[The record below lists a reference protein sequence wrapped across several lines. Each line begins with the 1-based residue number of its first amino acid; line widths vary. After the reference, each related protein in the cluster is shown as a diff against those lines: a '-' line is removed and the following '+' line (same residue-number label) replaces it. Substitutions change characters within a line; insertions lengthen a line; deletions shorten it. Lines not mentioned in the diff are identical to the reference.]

1 MRDKILFIFAI
12 LFLIPLTSCSQKDQS
27 FDQLFFEVKGPVKTM
42 RVFNDYSH
50 GEGSEMYHFSKK
62 GELEKIEHFNLFK
75 ENEEV
80 KIGNVTYFKNQE
92 GNTRYFYQ
100 TESGS
105 GKIVESF
112 SIQLSSKNQIDYK
125 FETTNKDVKVEKV
138 IDYNKLGNPV
148 KSILKGYFYND
159 STHLK
164 REHFYDQNNRIKSM
178 KLTNYVLKTTEIIEV
193 KNAVYDKYGNATSA
207 EYHDKDG
214 KVIYHL
220 KCEFSYY

>member
-1 MRDKILFIFAI
+1 MRDRILFIFAL

-27 FDQLFFEVKGPVKTM
+27 LDQLFFQIKGPVKTM
-42 RVFNDYSH
+42 RVFYDFSR
-50 GEGSEMYHFSKK
+50 GEGNDLYYFSKK

-80 KIGNVTYFKNQE
+80 KIGNITHFKNQE

-125 FETTNKDVKVEKV
+125 FETTDKDVTVEKV

-148 KSILKGYFYND
+148 KSILKSYVYSD
-159 STHLK
+159 SLQVIH
-164 REHFYDQNNRIKSM
+164 EHFYDQNNQIKSM
-178 KLTNYVLKTTEIIEV
+178 RLTNSVLNTTEIIDV
-193 KNAVYDKYGNATSA
+193 KNVDYDKYGNATSA

-214 KVIYHL
+214 KIVYYV
-220 KCEFSYY
+220 KCELSYY